1 VIQNLG
7 GEMEEKQKRFR
18 GKSLAVQLQVALR
31 DAEALQKLEITDDA
45 TISRMKLVQSR
56 ISSLTLMMNRKRADQ
71 VRKLNEQLKSAK
83 GEIERLKLEIE
94 RLTAALAAKPAT
106 MSQVSAVEQALAKFE
121 ASKGGKL

>member
-1 VIQNLG
+1 
-7 GEMEEKQKRFR
+7 MEETHKRFR

-31 DAEALQKLEITDDA
+31 DAEALQKLETTDDA

-56 ISSLTLMMNRKRADQ
+56 ISSLTLMMNRKQADR

-83 GEIERLKLEIE
+83 SEIERLKLEIE
-94 RLTAALAAKPAT
+94 SLTAALAAKPST
-106 MSQVSAVEQALAKFE
+106 ISQVSAIEQALAKFE

>member
-1 VIQNLG
+1 
-7 GEMEEKQKRFR
+7 MEEKQKRFR

-31 DAEALQKLEITDDA
+31 DAEALQRLETTDDA

-56 ISSLTLMMNRKRADQ
+56 ISSLTLMMNHKRTDQ

-83 GEIERLKLEIE
+83 GEIERLKLEVE

>member
-1 VIQNLG
+1 
-7 GEMEEKQKRFR
+7 MEEKQKRFR

-31 DAEALQKLEITDDA
+31 DAEALQKLETTDDA

-83 GEIERLKLEIE
+83 SEIERLKLEVE
-94 RLTAALAAKPAT
+94 SLTAALAAKLST
-106 MSQVSAVEQALAKFE
+106 ISQVSAVEQALAKFE
-121 ASKGGKL
+121 ARKGEKL

>member
-1 VIQNLG
+1 
-7 GEMEEKQKRFR
+7 MEETHKRFR

-31 DAEALQKLEITDDA
+31 DAEALQKLETTDDA

-71 VRKLNEQLKSAK
+71 VHKLNEQLKSAK
-83 GEIERLKLEIE
+83 SEIERLKLEIE
-94 RLTAALAAKPAT
+94 SLTAALAAKPST
-106 MSQVSAVEQALAKFE
+106 ISQVSAIEQALAKFE